1 MDDLD
6 KYVEGRKE
14 RDPEFR
20 RAWDEGQTQLAF
32 QKALIGARLAAGLNQ
47 TQLSKRLGTSQAAVA
62 RMEAGTYQ
70 PRVETLLK
78 LAAALGVTFEV
89 DGAGLH
95 VRRAA

>member
-6 KYVEGRKE
+6 KYVERRKG

-20 RAWDEGQTQLAF
+20 RAWDEGQAEFAF
-32 QKALIGARLAAGLNQ
+32 QKALIGARLAAGLSQ
-47 TQLSKRLGTSQAAVA
+47 SQLAERIGTSQAAIA

-95 VRRAA
+95 VRHAA